1 EVAQDLP
8 SRYRAL
14 HALLDVP
21 SFPSLEGHPK
31 VGASWEG
38 FVIEEILQLAGER
51 HAYFWATQSG
61 AELDV
66 LLMAGGARYGVE
78 VKYGDAPGL
87 TKSMR
92 TALDDLG
99 LRQLFVVY
107 PGREAYDLDTRVTV
121 LPLGQ
126 VRSRFAARLAITWGQ
141 PPTKRAILISAQGR

>member
-1 EVAQDLP
+1 M
-8 SRYRAL
+8 
-14 HALLDVP
+14 
-21 SFPSLEGHPK
+21 
-31 VGASWEG
+31 
-38 FVIEEILQLAGER
+38 
-51 HAYFWATQSG
+51 
-61 AELDV
+61 DV

-107 PGREAYDLDTRVTV
+107 PGREAYDLDKRVTV

-126 VRSRFAARLAITWGQ
+126 VRSRFAARLALPWGQ